1 MLAAKLTLI
10 LAGVIAAAG
19 LASPPAAAAT
29 RARTTRADAHQV
41 APPRLFS
48 TRSNNV
54 SISF

>member
-29 RARTTRADAHQV
+29 RAKTTGADTHHVGRTLAV
-41 APPRLFS
+41 S